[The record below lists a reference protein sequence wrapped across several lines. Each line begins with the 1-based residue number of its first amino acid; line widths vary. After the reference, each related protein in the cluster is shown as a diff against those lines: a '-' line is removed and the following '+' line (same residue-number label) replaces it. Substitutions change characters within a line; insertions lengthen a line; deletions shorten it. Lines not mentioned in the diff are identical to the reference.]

1 MSGGCLVGCAAD
13 VVPGRSAAVNPRR
26 AAQSGWRAAARPR
39 ILRRCSPIRSPR
51 CSPASFA
58 TSVSRSATPIFRSR
72 PSCRVFG
79 ALLVDEERLL
89 YPGDVLHEA
98 GHIPVASPQ
107 ERSRETLKPRGGDEI
122 AAIAWSYAAARR
134 LEIDPAIVPGY
145 RGSASAFISNFAAGR
160 FVGTPLLQWY
170 GMTFEPR
177 LAQEQGVEPFPSML
191 NGCADAQFQRMMARR
206 GGLSAW

>member
-107 ERSRETLKPRGGDEI
+107 ERSRETLKPRGGGEI
-122 AAIAWSYAAARR
+122 AAIAWPTRRRGSSRSTRQSSSTKPATAARLR
-134 LEIDPAIVPGY
+134 PSSRIRGRALRRHAAPAVVRHDSRAAPRPG
-145 RGSASAFISNFAAGR
+145 AGCR
-160 FVGTPLLQWY
+160 ALPLHAQWL
-170 GMTFEPR
+170 R
-177 LAQEQGVEPFPSML
+177 
-191 NGCADAQFQRMMARR
+191 
-206 GGLSAW
+206 